1 MAKRAAKRGTK
12 AGRKPAKKAS
22 RQVASKRSAKRQ
34 KKAAPARRAGVR
46 KAKAS
51 ARKAPRKAVKGAR
64 SMKATA
70 APKKTPRLDRAR
82 RTLDEVTIPSPP
94 SSFEMTPHS
103 SAANSG
109 RAEMLDERAKKRGM
123 TSVTAG
129 DVDVNAEDA
138 FFTGDEA
145 PGGDNPTPDQ
155 DVVDDIGHAIGVQYQ
170 DDQELEG
177 GDEVAKRDKHRWEL
191 DPASSDDYRDR
202 KK

>member
-1 MAKRAAKRGTK
+1 MAKRTAKRGRK
-12 AGRKPAKKAS
+12 AGSRPRTKAS
-22 RQVASKRSAKRQ
+22 RKAAPKRSVKRQ
-34 KKAAPARRAGVR
+34 KKASAIRRARGR
-46 KAKAS
+46 KAKSS
-51 ARKAPRKAVKGAR
+51 ARTASRTTTKA
-64 SMKATA
+64 A
-70 APKKTPRLDRAR
+70 APVKTPRLDRVR
-82 RTLDEVTIPSPP
+82 RTLDEATIPTPP
-94 SSFEMTPHS
+94 SSLDMDRHS
-103 SAANSG
+103 SAARTG
-109 RAEMLDERAKKRGM
+109 RAEMLDERAKKHGM

-129 DVDVNAEDA
+129 DLDVNVEDA